1 MPSSAS
7 ADSWRRGS
15 GWQWLA
21 EQGFELLQVAAIER
35 AWTAE
40 GHTFGLAQLQACGV
54 AGLRA
59 ELAEKWEPG
68 LEISATWLNDGADA
82 AAEKSAEL
90 LLNAAQT
97 EVKRLRLQLHKA
109 TWEKEEERVRLKAE
123 LVRLDGTND
132 TTPTA
137 AGIPYAV
144 SGPCSAACPAT
155 APRVTICC
163 RNLLYRHNNR
173 SQCVPEMSIQ
183 ASGEPDLVPVPVPA
197 GRDVIKH
204 VIKLPELLLG
214 RVCDP
219 PFRDRVP
226 AAQVDMLQ
234 A

>member
-1 MPSSAS
+1 MYTEDQTEEREQPRAGGGEGR
-7 ADSWRRGS
+7 AELGVRRRLAAR
-15 GWQWLA
+15 QWLA
-21 EQGFELLQVAAIER
+21 EQGFELLHVTAIER
-35 AWTAE
+35 AWTAD
-40 GHTFGLAQLQACGV
+40 GHT
-54 AGLRA
+54 
-59 ELAEKWEPG
+59 WEPG